1 MMWTVASVAVV
12 PLIAITI
19 SLFHGTVDDGVLFT
33 SFAAVFVLSG
43 LALGGSRIVN
53 NNMLLSIAP
62 PMERPTYIGFLNTLL
77 GIVIFVPVIGGAV
90 VDTLGFGVLF
100 ALSLVMT
107 MLGMLASTRMS
118 TRKPE

>member
-1 MMWTVASVAVV
+1 V
-12 PLIAITI
+12 I
-19 SLFHGTVDDGVLFT
+19 SLFRGLVDNGVLFT

-77 GIVIFVPVIGGAV
+77 GIVIFVPVVGGAV

-100 ALSLVMT
+100 VASFLVT
-107 MLGMLASTRMS
+107 MLGMIASTRMS

>member
-12 PLIAITI
+12 PLTAIAI
-19 SLFHGTVDDGVLFT
+19 SLFRGAVDNVVLFT
-33 SFAAVFVLSG
+33 SFAGVFVLSG

-100 ALSLVMT
+100 VASFLVT